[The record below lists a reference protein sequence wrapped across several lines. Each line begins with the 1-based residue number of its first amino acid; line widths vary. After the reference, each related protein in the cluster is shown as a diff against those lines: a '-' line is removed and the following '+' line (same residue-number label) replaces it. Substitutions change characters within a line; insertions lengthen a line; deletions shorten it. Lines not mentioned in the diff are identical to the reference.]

1 MSDQLIS
8 NDRCLKTLEYNQ
20 IISRWAEYADTRMGK
35 EIILTRIP
43 FSNRELIEQELD
55 QTEEALKVLTFFPNY
70 QFGGI
75 YSLKELLKKAQIG
88 SILSGEEL
96 IQVLSTI
103 EAVHRHK
110 KNLLGL
116 EFPVP
121 IIQDLVG
128 QLEFLPKLEADFK
141 KILSDSGEILDTA
154 SAELARIRR
163 EVRSL
168 QGSIRTKLDQVL
180 KSSDYQKFFQE
191 SLYSVRG
198 GRYVIPIK
206 QEYRHRFPGIVHDQS
221 ASGSTVFIE
230 PMALVEI
237 NNDLAQ
243 LKSAEKNEIERL
255 LLLLSQLIAGNR
267 VGIFNNEETITKL
280 DFIFSKAKFSRSL
293 KGSRPQI
300 VSNMEIKLL
309 EARHPLIAPNLVVPI
324 TIEISDHCRALVITG
339 PNTGGKTVALKTTG
353 LLVAMHQSGL
363 FPPVNPMSKLPV
375 FTGLFSDIGDEQS
388 LEQSLSTF
396 SGHITQIIEIFNRL
410 TKKQDLILLDE
421 LGAGT
426 DPEEGTALAIALLD
440 KLIHEN
446 GKVLLTSHYGELKAY
461 AFTNPA
467 MENASMEFDLQ
478 SLRPTYRLILG
489 IPGESNALSISKK
502 LGLPDDVIES
512 AGKKVRNETR
522 ELNDLLSSLRV
533 QRDELAEQLKEIQK
547 EKNQLKINESNL
559 NESKKKWQI
568 QQEKK
573 LDELK
578 EQNQHFL
585 ATSRQEVQ
593 TILESLKSYRQGH
606 LVGSDL
612 ERKIQNEREKLTL
625 LEKNMPN
632 FKMTNSDGHPFE
644 LNTNQ
649 EINIG
654 DGVYID
660 TLKNSGIVISIE
672 GNYLWA
678 EVGSLKLKVSRND
691 CKKTAEPPKLADK
704 KSNPGRR
711 RITRINKETERT
723 FKAKSLGMELDVRGE
738 YSEDALLKVE
748 KFMDEAILLGMPFV
762 RIIHGKGTGVLR
774 KEIHIYLKGH
784 LAVQKFELA
793 PLNQGGDGA
802 TEVHFK

>member
-1 MSDQLIS
+1 MSDQLIT

-20 IISRWAEYADTRMGK
+20 IISRWADYADTRMGK
-35 EIILTRIP
+35 EIILNRLP
-43 FSNRELIEQELD
+43 FSDRELIEHELD
-55 QTEEALKVLTFFPNY
+55 ETDEALKVLTFFPNY

-75 YSLKELLKKAQIG
+75 YSLKEILKKAQIG

-103 EAVHRHK
+103 ESVHRHK
-110 KNLLGL
+110 KNLVGL
-116 EFPVP
+116 EFAVP
-121 IIQDLVG
+121 LIQELVG
-128 QLEFLPKLEADFK
+128 RLEFLPKLEADFK

-163 EVRSL
+163 EIRSL
-168 QGSIRTKLDQVL
+168 QSSMRTKLDQVL

-206 QEYRHRFPGIVHDQS
+206 QEYRHQFPGIVHDQS

-243 LKSAEKNEIERL
+243 LKSAEKNEVERL
-255 LLLLSQLIAGNR
+255 LLLLSQIIAGNR
-267 VGIFNNEETITKL
+267 VVILNNEETITKL
-280 DFIFSKAKFSRSL
+280 DFIFSKAKFSRGI
-293 KGSRPQI
+293 KGNRPQI
-300 VSNMEIKLL
+300 VSTMEIKLV
-309 EARHPLIAPNLVVPI
+309 EARHPLIASNLVVPI
-324 TIEISDHCRALVITG
+324 TIEISDNCRALVITG

-363 FPPVNPMSKLPV
+363 FPPVNPMSKLPI

-396 SGHITQIIEIFNRL
+396 SGHITQIIEIFDRL

-440 KLIHEN
+440 KLIQEN
-446 GKVLLTSHYGELKAY
+446 AKVLLTSHYGELKAY

-489 IPGESNALSISKK
+489 VPGESNALSISKK
-502 LGLPDDVIES
+502 LGLPDDVIEN

-522 ELNDLLSSLRV
+522 ELNDLLSSLRI

-547 EKNQLKINESNL
+547 EKHQLKINEESL

-573 LDELK
+573 LEELK
-578 EQNQHFL
+578 KQNQQFL
-585 ATSRQEVQ
+585 VTSRQEVQ

-606 LVGSDL
+606 LIGSDL

-625 LEKNMPN
+625 VEKNMPD
-632 FKMTNSDGHPFE
+632 FKLTNLETDP
-644 LNTNQ
+644 LVTNN
-649 EINIG
+649 EVINVG

-660 TLKNSGIVISIE
+660 TLKNSGKVISTE
-672 GNYLWA
+672 GNSLWV
-678 EVGSLKLKVSRND
+678 EVGSLKLKISRKD
-691 CKKTAEPPKLADK
+691 CKKTAEPPRLAEK
-704 KSNPGRR
+704 KSNSGRR

-738 YSEDALLKVE
+738 YSDNALLKIE
-748 KFMDEAILLGMPFV
+748 KFMDEAILVGMPFV
-762 RIIHGKGTGVLR
+762 RVIHGKGTGVLR
-774 KEIHIYLKGH
+774 KELHAYLKGH
-784 LAVQKFELA
+784 PVIQKFELA

-802 TEVHFK
+802 TEIHFK